1 MFGLVKASRL
11 RKAEKDD
18 HVVAVKTNALRP
30 RGRPIANLETESET
44 WEKLYFAQFR
54 DTNNL
59 RAVAESRLVAVL
71 LLRDRF
77 GHLVSDNT
85 KLVNKNLEL
94 SKMFGIASEQ
104 QQLWTNAANE
114 FESERDIA
122 LRDAARYASERDNV
136 SKAYNQLSAH
146 VAEIEGI
153 LNEGQPAIETAIIRP
168 SSTNRLRW
176 RVNDDDGKALC
187 QSSTGYATAN
197 DAGMAFAPRRL
208 PDQP

>member
-11 RKAEKDD
+11 RKAEDD
-18 HVVAVKTNALRP
+18 HVVAAEALRHAED
-30 RGRPIANLETESET
+30 RIANLETESET

-59 RAVAESRLVAVL
+59 RAVAESRLVAVM
-71 LLRDRF
+71 LLRERF

-104 QQLWTNAANE
+104 QQLWTNAAKE

-122 LRDAARYASERDNV
+122 LRDAARYAIER
-136 SKAYNQLSAH
+136 
-146 VAEIEGI
+146 G
-153 LNEGQPAIETAIIRP
+153 
-168 SSTNRLRW
+168 
-176 RVNDDDGKALC
+176 
-187 QSSTGYATAN
+187 
-197 DAGMAFAPRRL
+197 
-208 PDQP
+208 